1 MIRFFSIVCAVAA
14 AALLG
19 ACAGM
24 GMGKGN
30 GYTVLIDGYKGLE
43 NFNRVGTANWSGTDG
58 AVQATSGLAEPAY
71 LVTRE
76 SYRDFNLRVE
86 FWASNDANSG
96 IFMRCQDAMKIND
109 ESCYEANIFDTRPDP
124 TYATGAIV
132 KVAKL
137 TAPMIKAGGQWNHY
151 DITLKGNR
159 LVVLLNGTK
168 TVDVEDSK
176 FASGPIALQW
186 GRGVIKFRKVEI
198 KAL

>member
-1 MIRFFSIVCAVAA
+1 MTRSASTLCVASAAV
-14 AALLG
+14 LLA

-24 GMGKGN
+24 GKGD
-30 GYTVLIDGYKGLE
+30 GYTTLIDGYKGLE

-58 AVQATSGLAEPAY
+58 AVQATSGLTDPAY

-76 SYRDFNLRVE
+76 SYKDFNLRVE
-86 FWASNDANSG
+86 FWASDDANSG
-96 IFMRCQDAMKIND
+96 IFMRCQDPMKITD

-137 TAPMIKAGGQWNHY
+137 TAPMIKAGGQWNTY
-151 DITLKGNR
+151 DITLKGNH
-159 LVVLLNGTK
+159 LVVVLNGTK
-168 TVDVEDSK
+168 TVDVQDSK

-186 GRGVIKFRKVEI
+186 ARGVIKFRKVEI
-198 KAL
+198 KTL